1 MNPSVSPE
9 AEWELTE
16 EAVYYAK
23 EGGADLGVAFINE
36 FERTV
41 ALLVCTPSSERS
53 GETEDADFR

>member
-23 EGGADLGVAFINE
+23 EGGADLGVAFIDE
-36 FERTV
+36 FERAV
-41 ALLVCTPSSERS
+41 SLLCTQPKLGAE
-53 GETEDADFR
+53 